1 MPQQILNSRRNKRR
15 LSLNWTQLN
24 AITAGVSAIDLGS
37 LAIRNREDAKRFA
50 REYGFDLES
59 PDDQKRLELAHRE
72 AIGFIDETFLDPS
85 QYDLVDPDVRHPKKV
100 IDLLV
105 FASNYLNKS
114 VVKQRWACAVLKV
127 MHGIFHIDL
136 DLKLRNFDEIRRQI
150 FLSLD
155 TLIDSQ
161 GADHFLTDGNMRLPL
176 YFLQKKRNKNRHSI
190 LLKLLQK
197 PTYVASD
204 IYDHLGL
211 RLIFNTKV
219 ECLLG
224 LKLLIS
230 NHHISVTNIKPFRS
244 RNNLVDLKL
253 AKKVFNRLKATMDQT
268 DHYPSEVF
276 QEMDEELDLHFKSRP
291 RQGNPH
297 SSSDFQSIQVTVR
310 KMIRIPNPAF
320 HQLLYYREL
329 AEKNGA
335 DLSNE
340 PSPDLVDPE
349 LAFYF
354 DYEIQLMDKA
364 SYLRSMRG
372 PSSHAAYKKRQK
384 ETARLRV
391 LGPEL
396 IGLLEDP
403 LKRAE

>member
-1 MPQQILNSRRNKRR
+1 M
-15 LSLNWTQLN
+15 
-24 AITAGVSAIDLGS
+24 GS

-50 REYGFDLES
+50 REYGFVLDS
-59 PDDQKRLELAHRE
+59 PDDQKRLALAHRE
-72 AIGFIDETFLDPS
+72 AIQFIDETFLDPS
-85 QYDLVDPDVRHPKKV
+85 QYSLIDPDVRNPHSV
-100 IDLLV
+100 LDLLV
-105 FASNYLNKS
+105 YASNYLNKS
-114 VVKQRWACAVLKV
+114 VIKQRWSCAVLKV

-150 FLSLD
+150 FLTLD
-155 TLIDSQ
+155 KLIDSH
-161 GADHFLTDGNMRLPL
+161 GADHYLTDGTMSLPL

-224 LKLLIS
+224 LKLLIN

-244 RNNLVDLKL
+244 RNNLVDLKV
-253 AKKVFNRLKATMDQT
+253 AKKIFNRLKATMEQT
-268 DHYPSEVF
+268 DQYPSDVF
-276 QEMDEELDLHFKSRP
+276 SRMDEELDLHFKSRP
-291 RQGNPH
+291 RKGNPH

-310 KMIRIPNPAF
+310 KMIRIPNPAYQ
-320 HQLLYYREL
+320 QLVFYRGL
-329 AEKNGA
+329 AEKSGA
-335 DLSNE
+335 DLSKDPFPE
-340 PSPDLVDPE
+340 LVDPE

-364 SYLRSMRG
+364 SYVRSMRG

-396 IGLLEDP
+396 IDQLNQSM
-403 LKRAE
+403 KRSE